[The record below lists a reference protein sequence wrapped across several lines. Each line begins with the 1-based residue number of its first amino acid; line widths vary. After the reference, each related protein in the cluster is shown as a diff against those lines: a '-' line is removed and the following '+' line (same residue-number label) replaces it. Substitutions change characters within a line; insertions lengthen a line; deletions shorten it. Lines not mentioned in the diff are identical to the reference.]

1 MLQNNPQT
9 HTQMINDEQF
19 WGAFDMQTK
28 GPIDK
33 KKKYTTPPITDKS
46 ILLPKPWSP

>member
-1 MLQNNPQT
+1 MLQYTPQT
-9 HTQMINDEQF
+9 HTQMINDEQGTF
-19 WGAFDMQTK
+19 GMQTK
-28 GPIDK
+28 GPID